1 MARNKLAGKI
11 NGKSKSSKHYAKNLK
26 SKKKKNQYDK
36 EYSSSEERKK
46 YRVKLNLFN
55 RKNGKKTIVI
65 LSIPAVVAFPWKD
78 DVDAIICDF
87 YGGEVMA

>member
-11 NGKSKSSKHYAKNLK
+11 NGKSKSSKHYAKNIK
-26 SKKKKNQYDK
+26 SRKKKNQYDK

-55 RKNGKKTIVI
+55 RKKGKKGDG
-65 LSIPAVVAFPWKD
+65 KD
-78 DVDAIICDF
+78 ASHTKS
-87 YGGEVMA
+87 GGLVMEGKSKNRARNRNKK

>member
-36 EYSSSEERKK
+36 KYSSSEERKK

-55 RKNGKKTIVI
+55 RKKGKKGDG
-65 LSIPAVVAFPWKD
+65 KD
-78 DVDAIICDF
+78 ASHTKD
-87 YGGEVMA
+87 GGLVMESQSKNRSRNRGRK